1 MSVVQ
6 GLLLQC
12 SMQWWLAGCEGVLCA
27 GQTHLTRGCRQLL
40 DLDMGMERTD
50 TYCTSDISSM
60 LLTFCFWYC
69 AGAAGALHCDHAPL
83 HPVATWQPAKASVP
97 ALLMLLV
104 LSVLSYRCSVPTP
117 CLTRSDLTCCGE
129 RNSYGYGDQEETG
142 GFGTGA
148 LGQHEQQG

>member
-40 DLDMGMERTD
+40 DLDMGMKRTD

-60 LLTFCFWYC
+60 LLGT
-69 AGAAGALHCDHAPL
+69 ALVQQEPCIVTMHHYILLQHGSLQKHLC
-83 HPVATWQPAKASVP
+83 QP
-97 ALLMLLV
+97 
-104 LSVLSYRCSVPTP
+104 C
-117 CLTRSDLTCCGE
+117 
-129 RNSYGYGDQEETG
+129 
-142 GFGTGA
+142 
-148 LGQHEQQG
+148 